1 MLRCCP
7 ARLGRGRSAHRPTA
21 CRRPLHPYCGVAT
34 PRPCRSRKLRAEID
48 HNKRLVE
55 DHTEKLSTGRAQID
69 EIKAETEA
77 LLSERNDLE
86 TNVLEQREVV
96 SQLEQRLER
105 TRPQSHRVNKD
116 S

>member
-1 MLRCCP
+1 MIIAIAL
-7 ARLGRGRSAHRPTA
+7 AAAIGLLALSLKAWTEFGQ
-21 CRRPLHPYCGVAT
+21 
-34 PRPCRSRKLRAEID
+34 RSRKLRAEID

-69 EIKAETEA
+69 EIKAETET